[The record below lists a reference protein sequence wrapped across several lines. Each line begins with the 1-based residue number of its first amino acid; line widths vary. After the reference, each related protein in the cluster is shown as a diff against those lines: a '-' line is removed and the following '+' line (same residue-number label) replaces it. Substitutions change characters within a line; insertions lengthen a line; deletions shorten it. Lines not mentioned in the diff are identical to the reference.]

1 VIGCKTGKEEEMRE
15 DEGNEMEREGGS
27 VSEKMDHLGP
37 LPFECGHE

>member
-27 VSEKMDHLGP
+27 VSEKNGSFGSAP
-37 LPFECGHE
+37 L